1 MAVRGTGLIGDGGD
15 ELMPSV
21 AADLSSAIPQSYRE
35 MLAGRPAEG
44 HQDGSA
50 WLHRLP
56 GLLAEVFQHWQLR
69 VDGPSWHGWC
79 AIAVPV
85 RAPAGPAVLK
95 VNWPHHEA
103 EHEHLALKRWDGA
116 GAIRLLAADPSRWA
130 LLVERADAGRDLE
143 REPLER
149 ACTVIGTLLCR
160 LAVPA
165 VPQLRTL
172 SAEAAGIALAVA
184 GLDTIPRRFVD
195 QARSLCADLV
205 ADADVDSCL
214 LHADLHFQNVLA
226 ATRESWLAIDP
237 KPMAAEPAFGVAPA
251 LWNRWDEVAAARSPR
266 DHLGL
271 RLQWL
276 CEAGGIDRDR
286 AKAWTIVREVQ
297 NALWATEDGD
307 NDRVTIA
314 VTIIKAMQ

>member
-1 MAVRGTGLIGDGGD
+1 
-15 ELMPSV
+15 MPSV
-21 AADLSSAIPQSYRE
+21 AADLSSAIPRSYRE
-35 MLAGRPAEG
+35 MLAGRPSEG

-50 WLHRLP
+50 WLRRLP
-56 GLLAEVFQHWQLR
+56 GLLAEVFEHWQLR
-69 VDGPSWHGWC
+69 VDGPSWHGMC

-130 LLVERADAGRDLE
+130 LLLEPADAARDLY
-143 REPLER
+143 REPLEQ
-149 ACTVIGTLLCR
+149 ACAVIGGLLRR
-160 LAVPA
+160 LTVPA
-165 VPQLRTL
+165 LPQLRKL
-172 SAEAAGIALAVA
+172 SDEAARLVDAFAD
-184 GLDTIPRRFVD
+184 LDTIPRRFVD
-195 QARSLCADLV
+195 QARSLCAALV
-205 ADADVDSCL
+205 TDPAVDASL
-214 LHADLHFQNVLA
+214 LHTDLHYWNVLA
-226 ATRESWLAIDP
+226 AGREPWLAIDP

-251 LWNRWDEVAAARSPR
+251 LWNRWEEVVAARSPR
-266 DHLGL
+266 EHLRL